1 MKTEKRNLGQL
12 VSYWFEKK
20 IAPKSFAKKVAVIAL
35 PIYFS
40 AVLVV
45 LINIIDSVMIAPLG
59 TDKLASINAAAEI
72 NFFAVATI
80 SGMLQM
86 GFIYFVQFHGK
97 NKYSD
102 ETKFT
107 LTVTAYWT
115 LLWSCLLV
123 LFVQLFADS
132 FIRIFLT
139 NEANIKLGVEYIKIV
154 SFSWIANAIV
164 FTIIWALTR
173 VGKSPLIIWISI
185 ASLIMKIILN
195 YFYING
201 IFVPKLEVQGVAIAT
216 IIARGIEFL
225 VAITILIIFRIQEFK
240 GFLLPKYF
248 SWEISRKMWLK
259 SILILNEALWSSSL
273 IFQFWLTTRRGDD
286 AAAVIG
292 SAHVIIMVLFAA
304 HSSFSGAIGFFVGRA
319 LGANKLTEAK
329 IYAARLMRIVGFV
342 AFIYSMVFASAAYGI
357 VKMYNV
363 TSSSTLDKGTFEL
376 NLLFII
382 LLLCFMNTSF
392 SLETVSVNTLW
403 AGGKVVQGMLGDVL
417 TNWII
422 NAVGALATYF
432 TTMDYLSIYA
442 LVSFSDF
449 FKSFI
454 LYSLYLRYDW
464 IQNLTLKNQHKTFEV
479 MKDSIK
485 KLFRSKIWK

>member
-1 MKTEKRNLGQL
+1 MKIKKKNLGQL
-12 VSYWFEKK
+12 VSSWFEKK
-20 IAPKSFAKKVAVIAL
+20 ISPKSFAKKIAVIAL
-35 PIYFS
+35 PIYLS

-86 GFIYFVQFHGK
+86 GFIYFVQYHGK
-97 NKYSD
+97 NKYSE
-102 ETKFT
+102 ETKCT

-123 LFVQLFADS
+123 LFVQFFADS

-139 NEANIKLGVEYIKIV
+139 DETNIKLGAEYIKII
-154 SFSWIANAIV
+154 SFSWISNAIV

-173 VGKSPLIIWISI
+173 VGRASLIIWISI
-185 ASLIMKIILN
+185 ASLIVKIILN

-201 IFVPKLEVQGVAIAT
+201 IFVPKLEVQGVALAT

-225 VAITILIIFRIQEFK
+225 VAITILLIFRIQEFK
-240 GFLLPKYF
+240 GFLMPWHF
-248 SWEISRKMWLK
+248 SWEVSRKMWLK

-292 SAHVIIMVLFAA
+292 SAHVIIMVLFAT
-304 HSSFSGAIGFFVGRA
+304 HSSFSGAIGFFVGRS
-319 LGANKLTEAK
+319 LGANRLKDAK

-342 AFIYSMVFASAAYGI
+342 AFIYSMIFASAAYGI

-363 TSSSTLDKGTFEL
+363 TSSSTLDKATFEL
-376 NLLFII
+376 NLLFVI

-392 SLETVSVNTLW
+392 SLEMVSVNVLW
-403 AGGKVVQGMLGDVL
+403 AGGKVLQGMIGDVL

-422 NAVGALATYF
+422 NAVGVLATYF
-432 TTMDYLSIYA
+432 TSIGYLSIYA
-442 LVSFSDF
+442 VVSFSDF

-464 IQNLTLKNQHKTFEV
+464 IQNLTLKNQNNTFEI
-479 MKDSIK
+479 MKNSIN
-485 KLFRSKIWK
+485 KLFRRKIWK